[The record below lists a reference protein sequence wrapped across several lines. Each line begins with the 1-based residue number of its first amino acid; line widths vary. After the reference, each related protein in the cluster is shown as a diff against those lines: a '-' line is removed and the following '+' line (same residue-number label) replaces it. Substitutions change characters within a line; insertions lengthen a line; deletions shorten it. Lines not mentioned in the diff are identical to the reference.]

1 MERVLF
7 FCTIVSMLANST
19 FGLNFTI
26 VSSGIASAE
35 ESIHDISGSDY
46 SNKTKNL
53 SQNLEDSVYAQVS
66 TSGENVYIVWQESVG
81 SDEAKDYDIF
91 FIVSTDG
98 GATFTSPINLSNN
111 KGFSEHP
118 QISASQ
124 NNVYIV
130 WVDDNNTGYREVLF
144 RKSSDNGRS
153 FEPVSQ
159 LSKDKVDSF
168 NAEIDSYNSN
178 VYVVWNEFQN
188 KNRNNILFVE
198 SRNNGTEFD
207 VLNRFEAADKYS
219 YPKIAA
225 SGDYKYAVWNAR
237 NSKSVGE
244 IFFEKISN
252 DLNES
257 SSDTRKI
264 IAKYMVDGESKV
276 SAWYNKVLI
285 FWTADNSNNTTQ
297 VYSLKSDTDG
307 KKFTDKQVL
316 SKHYIDSSNVESV
329 IRNNGLFVIWQDNNS
344 GNQEILLVR
353 SRDGG
358 NSFDDI
364 MNISNN
370 DGTSECPSIAISKD
384 KIHIVWEDD
393 TLGNHEVFYKSINYI
408 T

>member
-1 MERVLF
+1 MERVF
-7 FCTIVSMLANST
+7 FFFTIVLILAIST
-19 FGLNFTI
+19 FGINFTI

-35 ESIHDISGSDY
+35 KSINNISS
-46 SNKTKNL
+46 SNFLDKTINL

-91 FIVSTDG
+91 FIMSNDG
-98 GATFTSPINLSNN
+98 GTTFTNPINLSNN

-118 QISASQ
+118 QISASG

-130 WVDDNNTGYREVLF
+130 WVDDNNAGYREVLF

-153 FEPVSQ
+153 FETVSQ
-159 LSKDKVDSF
+159 LSKDNVDSF
-168 NAEIDSYNSN
+168 NAEIDSYDSN

-188 KNRNNILFVE
+188 NYSNNILFVE
-198 SRNNGTEFD
+198 SRKNGTVFE
-207 VLNRFEAADKYS
+207 VAKRFETANKYS

-225 SGDYKYAVWNAR
+225 FYDYNYVVWNAR
-237 NSKSVGE
+237 NSKSIGE

-252 DLNES
+252 DLNGS
-257 SSDTRKI
+257 SPDTRKM

-276 SAWYNKVLI
+276 SVSNNKVLI

-297 VYSLKSDTDG
+297 VYSLKSDTDA
-307 KKFTDKQVL
+307 KKFTNIQVL
-316 SKHYIDSSNVESV
+316 SKHYVDSSNVESA
-329 IRNNGLFVIWQDNNS
+329 IRNNELFVIWQDNIS
-344 GNQEILLVR
+344 GNQEILLTR

-358 NSFDDI
+358 NSFGNI
-364 MNISNN
+364 LNISNN
-370 DGTSECPSIAISKD
+370 YGTSECPSIAISKD

-393 TLGNHEVFYKSINYI
+393 TLGNHEVFYKSINYVN
-408 T
+408 

>member
-7 FCTIVSMLANST
+7 FCTIVSMLANSM
-19 FGLNFTI
+19 FVLNFTI

-35 ESIHDISGSDY
+35 ESMYNISSSNY
-46 SNKTKNL
+46 SNNTKNL

-81 SDEAKDYDIF
+81 SNEAKDYDIF
-91 FIVSTDG
+91 FIVSRDG

-118 QISASQ
+118 QISASR

-168 NAEIDSYNSN
+168 NAEIDSYDSN

-188 KNRNNILFVE
+188 NYRNNIFFVE
-198 SRNNGTEFD
+198 SRNNGTVFN
-207 VLNRFEAADKYS
+207 VAKRFEDADKYS

-225 SGDYKYAVWNAR
+225 FGDYQYIVWNAR

-252 DLNES
+252 NLNES
-257 SSDTRKI
+257 SSDTKKI

-276 SAWYNKVLI
+276 SAWSNKVLI
-285 FWTADNSNNTTQ
+285 FWTADNSNNSTQ
-297 VYSLKSDTDG
+297 VYILKSDTDG

-316 SKHYIDSSNVESV
+316 SEHYVDSSNVESV
-329 IRNNGLFVIWQDNNS
+329 IRNNELFVIWQDNNS

-358 NSFDDI
+358 NTFDDI

-370 DGTSECPSIAISKD
+370 HGTSECPSIAISKD